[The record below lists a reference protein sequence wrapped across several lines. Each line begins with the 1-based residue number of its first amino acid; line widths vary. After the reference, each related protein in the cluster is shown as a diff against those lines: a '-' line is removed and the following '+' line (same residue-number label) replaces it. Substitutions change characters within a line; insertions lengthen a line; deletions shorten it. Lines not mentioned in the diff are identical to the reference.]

1 MDSNARGTAASADTI
16 AAVATAPGRGGI
28 GIVRVSGPD
37 CRHIAAALLGRAP
50 APRTAELHRF
60 RDAAGEPIDE
70 GIALYFP
77 APASF
82 TGEDVLEL
90 QGHGGPVVMDL
101 LLRRVLELGARA
113 AGPGE
118 FTQRAFLNDKL
129 DLAQAEAVAD
139 LIDSGSAQ
147 AARAALR
154 SLQGE
159 FSSQVH
165 DLAESVLELRMW
177 VEAAIDF
184 PEEEVDFLG
193 DRALGARLEFIRR
206 RFAELAETARQGALL
221 RDGLTIVIAGRPN
234 AGKSS
239 LLNRL
244 AGYDAAIVT
253 PVPGTTRDVLR
264 ERIEIDGL
272 PLHVLDTAGLRES
285 RDEVEAEGIRRAHR
299 ELERADRVLF
309 VVDSADPAAVAG
321 IAADLAALP
330 TEAPRTVV
338 FNKIDRV
345 GGAPRI
351 EPGVAATVDDAVP
364 APGGAASGAPAASPA
379 EGTPSHGHVHLSAAT
394 GAGLDLLRQHL
405 KDCVGFHPSGVGVLS
420 ARARHLDALRRARSR
435 VEEAHRLLT
444 ERHAGELVAQE
455 LTDAQKAL
463 GEITGEVTSDDLLGG
478 IFASFCI
485 GK

>member
-1 MDSNARGTAASADTI
+1 MASETI
-16 AAVATAPGRGGI
+16 AAIATAPGRGGI
-28 GIVRVSGPD
+28 GIVRVSGPG
-37 CRHIAAALLGRAP
+37 CRTIAESLLGRVP
-50 APRTAELHRF
+50 AARTAELHRF
-60 RDAAGEPIDE
+60 LDAAGEPIDA
-70 GIALYFP
+70 GLALYFP
-77 APASF
+77 GPASF

-90 QGHGGPVVMDL
+90 HGHGGPVVMDL
-101 LLRRVLELGARA
+101 LLRRVLALGARA
-113 AGPGE
+113 AAPGE

-159 FSSQVH
+159 FSTQVH
-165 DLAESVLELRMW
+165 DLAEAVLELRMW

-193 DRALGARLEFIRR
+193 DRALDTRLEFIRH

-221 RDGLTIVIAGRPN
+221 RDGLTLVIAGRPN

-272 PLHVLDTAGLRES
+272 PVHVLDTAGLRES
-285 RDEVEAEGIRRAHR
+285 PDEVEAEGIRRAHR
-299 ELERADRVLF
+299 ELARADRVLF
-309 VVDSADPAAVAG
+309 VVDASDPAAVAA
-321 IAADLAALP
+321 IDRDLAALP
-330 TEAPRTVV
+330 SGAPRTVV
-338 FNKIDRV
+338 LNKIDRT
-345 GGAPRI
+345 GGESLV
-351 EPGVAATVDDAVP
+351 EPGDVP
-364 APGGAASGAPAASPA
+364 R
-379 EGTPSHGHVHLSAAT
+379 VHLSAAT
-394 GAGLDLLRQHL
+394 GAGLALLRAHL
-405 KDCVGFHPSGVGVLS
+405 KDCVGFHPAGTGVLS
-420 ARARHLDALRRARSR
+420 ARARHLEALRRARAH

-455 LTDAQKAL
+455 LTDAQKQL
-463 GEITGEVTSDDLLGG
+463 GEITGEVTSDDLLGR
-478 IFASFCI
+478 IFSSFCI

>member
-1 MDSNARGTAASADTI
+1 MSPISPSSTI
-16 AAVATAPGRGGI
+16 AAIATASGRGGI
-28 GIVRVSGPD
+28 GIVRVSGRD
-37 CRHIAAALLGRAP
+37 CRSIAQTLLGRVP
-50 APRTAELHRF
+50 EPRMAGLHRF
-60 RDAAGEPIDE
+60 LDAAGDAIDE
-70 GIALYFP
+70 GLALFFP
-77 APASF
+77 GPASF

-90 QGHGGPVVMDL
+90 HGHGGPVVMDL

-113 AGPGE
+113 AQPGE

-139 LIDSGSAQ
+139 LIDSGSVQ

-159 FSSQVH
+159 FSAQVH
-165 DLAESVLELRMW
+165 ELAEAVLELRMW

-193 DRALGARLEFIRR
+193 DRALNARLEFIRH

-221 RDGLTIVIAGRPN
+221 RDGLTLVIAGRPN

-253 PVPGTTRDVLR
+253 PIPGTTRDVLR

-285 RDEVEAEGIRRAHR
+285 PDEVEAEGIRRAHR
-299 ELERADRVLF
+299 ELARADRVLF
-309 VVDSADPAAVAG
+309 VVDAADPAAVAA
-321 IAADLAALP
+321 IAADLDALP
-330 TEAPRTVV
+330 TDAPGTVV
-338 FNKIDRV
+338 FNKIDRAGSDPRV
-345 GGAPRI
+345 EPGDPPRI
-351 EPGVAATVDDAVP
+351 
-364 APGGAASGAPAASPA
+364 
-379 EGTPSHGHVHLSAAT
+379 HLSATT
-394 GAGLDLLRQHL
+394 GAGLDLLRAHL
-405 KDCVGFHPSGVGVLS
+405 KDCVGFHPAGTGVLS
-420 ARARHLDALRRARSR
+420 ARARHLEALRRARAH

-455 LTDAQKAL
+455 LTDAQKQL
-463 GEITGEVTSDDLLGG
+463 GEITGEVSSDDLLGR
-478 IFASFCI
+478 IFSSFCI

>member
-1 MDSNARGTAASADTI
+1 VAETI
-16 AAVATAPGRGGI
+16 AALATAPGRGGI
-28 GIVRVSGPD
+28 GIVRVSGHG
-37 CRHIAAALLGRAP
+37 CRAIAQALLGRL
-50 APRTAELHRF
+50 PRPRAAELHRF
-60 RDAAGEPIDE
+60 LDAAGAPIDE
-70 GIALYFP
+70 GLALYFP
-77 APASF
+77 GPASF

-90 QGHGGPVVMDL
+90 HGHGGPVVMDL

-113 AGPGE
+113 AHPGE

-159 FSSQVH
+159 FSAQVH
-165 DLAESVLELRMW
+165 DLAEAVLELRMW

-193 DRALGARLEFIRR
+193 DRALDARLDFIRR

-221 RDGLTIVIAGRPN
+221 RDGLTLVIAGRPN

-285 RDEVEAEGIRRAHR
+285 PDEVEAEGIRRAHR
-299 ELERADRVLF
+299 ELARADRVLF
-309 VVDSADPAAVAG
+309 VVDASDAEAVAALAG
-321 IAADLAALP
+321 DLAALP
-330 TEAPRTVV
+330 TDAPRTVV
-338 FNKIDRV
+338 CNKIDRA
-345 GGAPRI
+345 GREPRLEPGEPPRI
-351 EPGVAATVDDAVP
+351 
-364 APGGAASGAPAASPA
+364 
-379 EGTPSHGHVHLSAAT
+379 HLSAVT
-394 GAGLDLLRQHL
+394 GDGLELLRAHL
-405 KDCVGFHPSGVGVLS
+405 KDSVGFHPAGTGVLS
-420 ARARHLDALRRARSR
+420 ARARHLEALRRARAH

-455 LTDAQKAL
+455 LTDAQRQL
-463 GEITGEVTSDDLLGG
+463 GEITGEVTSDDLLGR
-478 IFASFCI
+478 IFSNFCI